1 MRKINYIKELGPV
14 LLFLIFIVIG
24 IFRLRNAIANN
35 DTLHIY
41 TAAGS
46 IVLGIV
52 GAVIV
57 INLFLKNKNRR
68 YLD

>member
-1 MRKINYIKELGPV
+1 V
-14 LLFLIFIVIG
+14 
-24 IFRLRNAIANN
+24 
-35 DTLHIY
+35 HIY

-52 GAVIV
+52 GMVIT
-57 INLFLKNKNRR
+57 ISLFLKNKNRR